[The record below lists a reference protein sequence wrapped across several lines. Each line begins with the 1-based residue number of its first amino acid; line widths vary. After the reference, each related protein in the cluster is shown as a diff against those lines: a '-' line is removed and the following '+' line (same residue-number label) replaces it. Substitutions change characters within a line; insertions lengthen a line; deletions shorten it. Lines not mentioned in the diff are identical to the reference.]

1 MNQEHYLNFAVWNK
15 NVHGQ
20 IEPTLIKAE
29 KGYFASQAWMISDE
43 AYNDIAGRKFGAIF
57 GDDATYSW
65 VDKSSVRRLTSDEE
79 FEQLYEKS
87 CLSFKVMLKVLG
99 ILEEMKHRMV
109 EAQDI
114 NEAHQLSW
122 KIPEFKYGG
131 AGLLKGMN
139 ISEMPSEDELKSIA
153 TYVARLEW
161 GSLETTLETTDEQNV
176 KSGIVCGAHLFE

>member
-1 MNQEHYLNFAVWNK
+1 MNQELYLKFAVWNK

-43 AYNDIAGRKFGAIF
+43 AYIETIGCKFGAIF

-65 VDKSSVRRLTSDEE
+65 VNKSDVRRLTSEEE
-79 FEQLYEKS
+79 FKQLYEKS
-87 CLSFKVMLKVLG
+87 CLYFKVLLKVLD
-99 ILEEMKHRMV
+99 ILEETQHRMI

-114 NEAHQLSW
+114 NEAQELSW

-131 AGLLKGMN
+131 AGVLKRLN
-139 ISEMPSEDELKSIA
+139 ISEMPSEDGLKTIA

-161 GSLETTLETTDEQNV
+161 GSLETTLETTD
-176 KSGIVCGAHLFE
+176 

>member
-1 MNQEHYLNFAVWNK
+1 MNQEHYLKFAVWNK
-15 NVHGQ
+15 KVHGQ
-20 IEPTLIKAE
+20 TEPILIKAE
-29 KGYFASQAWMISDE
+29 EGYFASQAWKISDE
-43 AYNDIAGRKFGAIF
+43 AYNEIVGCKFGAIF

-65 VDKSSVRRLTSDEE
+65 VNKSDVRRLTSDEE

-87 CLSFKVMLKVLG
+87 CLYFKVMLKVLD
-99 ILEEMKHRMV
+99 ILEEVKHQMI

-114 NEAHQLSW
+114 DEARQLNW

-131 AGLLKGMN
+131 VRLLKAMN

-153 TYVARLEW
+153 TYAARLEW
-161 GSLETTLETTDEQNV
+161 NDLETTLETTDEQDL

>member
-1 MNQEHYLNFAVWNK
+1 MNQELYLKFAVWNK

-43 AYNDIAGRKFGAIF
+43 AYIEAIGCKFGAIF

-65 VDKSSVRRLTSDEE
+65 VNKSDVRRLTSEEE
-79 FEQLYEKS
+79 FKQLYEKS
-87 CLSFKVMLKVLG
+87 CLYFKVLLKVLD
-99 ILEEMKHRMV
+99 ILEETQHRMI

-114 NEAHQLSW
+114 NEAQELSW

-131 AGLLKGMN
+131 AGVLKRLN
-139 ISEMPSEDELKSIA
+139 ISEMPSEDGLKTIA

-161 GSLETTLETTDEQNV
+161 GSLETTLETTD
-176 KSGIVCGAHLFE
+176 